1 MAFVSCE
8 YKEFQFEDNRV
19 VLDIQ
24 RNKLFQVDELASH
37 ILQSHTGKE
46 DELVSA
52 LPGGHSPQVIRE
64 AWEELRRSGLIRE
77 DGEELAVSAP
87 SELPPVGTLCLN
99 VIHDCNLRC
108 SYCYGRG
115 GQYGTP
121 GASMSYSTA
130 VRALE
135 YLLAQLPAERGGGIC
150 FFGGEPLLRWDLLQ
164 KIIPYIRQRE
174 AEERKSIR
182 ISIITNGTLLTVE
195 KISLLRRHRVVLT
208 LSLDGPP
215 HIHDRVRVFPNGNG
229 SYKVICQN
237 IRELVRSGV
246 SFSARATLDADEPH
260 LVDSIQHLLQVGTR
274 FVHAEPASG
283 LVDGET
289 EGLSTQALER
299 LRKESTQL
307 KEIYIKTIQTDS
319 KLLPVFGFVR
329 MLSML
334 TGSEQRRCYGCG
346 MGRTYLAVSPYG
358 ELYPCHRFVDQR
370 EHLLG
375 DLSQGLSV
383 EARQRFVALHVDR
396 REECR
401 HCWAR
406 YLCGGGCYYEAFLTQ
421 GDFEHPD
428 PTRCELAREIVA
440 DAIEIGTYLNHVPP
454 HEIEEMMERL
464 RESASYR

>member
-8 YKEFQFEDNRV
+8 YKEFQFKDNRV
-19 VLDIQ
+19 ILDIQ

-64 AWEELRRSGLIRE
+64 AWEELRQLGLIRE
-77 DGEELAVSAP
+77 DGEELAVSNP
-87 SELPPVGTLCLN
+87 PELPPVGTLCLN

-130 VRALE
+130 VRAFE
-135 YLLAQLPAERGGGIC
+135 YLLAQLPAERRGGIC

-182 ISIITNGTLLTVE
+182 LSITTNGTLLTAE
-195 KISLLRRHRVVLT
+195 RISFLHQHGVVLM

-215 HIHDRVRVFPNGNG
+215 HIHDRARVFPNGNG
-229 SYKVICQN
+229 SYKVVSQN
-237 IRELVRSGV
+237 IGELVRSGV
-246 SFSARATLDADEPH
+246 SFSTRATLDADEPH
-260 LVDSIQHLLQVGTR
+260 LADAIQHLLSVGSR
-274 FVHAEPASG
+274 SVHAEPASG
-283 LVDGET
+283 LAGREA

-299 LRKESTQL
+299 LRKESDQL
-307 KEIYIKTIQTDS
+307 KEIYIQTIQTDS
-319 KLLPVFGFVR
+319 KLLPVFDFVR
-329 MLSML
+329 VLSML
-334 TGSEQRRCYGCG
+334 TGSEQRRYYGCG

-375 DLSQGLSV
+375 DLSQGLPV

-406 YLCGGGCYYEAFLTQ
+406 YLCGGKCYYEVFLTR

-428 PTRCELAREIVA
+428 PTRCELAREVVA
-440 DAIEIGTYLNHVPP
+440 DAIEIGTYLNYVPP
-454 HEIEEMMERL
+454 HEIEQMMERL
-464 RESASYR
+464 TESDSYR